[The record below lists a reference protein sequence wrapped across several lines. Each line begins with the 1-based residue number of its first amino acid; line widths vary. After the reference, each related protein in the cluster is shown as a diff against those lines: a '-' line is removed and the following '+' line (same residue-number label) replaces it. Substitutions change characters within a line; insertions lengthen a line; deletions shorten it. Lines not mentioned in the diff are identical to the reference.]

1 MDFFRIRGGRPL
13 EGEVGIS
20 GAKNAALPVLISAL
34 LVEEGESVVR
44 NVPDLRDIHTCLKVL
59 GHLGV
64 EYEFDPQ
71 AGEVR
76 LDASRLTG
84 HEAPYD
90 LVKQMRASFL
100 VMGPLLA
107 RRGHARVS
115 LPGGCAI
122 GPRPVDQHRKAFRTM
137 GASIQDEAGYID
149 VRADPLKGAT
159 VFFDRPSHTG
169 TENVMMGAATAD
181 GVTRIVN
188 AACDPEIMDLA
199 EALNRAGADIDGAGS
214 SEMLI
219 RGVEGLGPLD
229 HTVMPDRLEA
239 GTFLI
244 AGAITRGDVTVRDA
258 RPGHL
263 AIVTDKLR
271 EMGITVEA
279 TAEGMRAAAPARP
292 RATSVTTYPYPGFPT
307 DLQAAVMALAATAEG
322 TSIVRETVFEDRFLH
337 VAELGRLGA
346 EIRTVGNEAT
356 IVGVEQLSG
365 ASVMASDIR
374 AGAGLVLACLAAEG
388 ESVVNRVYHVD
399 RGYEHLEDRLRDLGA
414 DITRE
419 QDGA

>member
-1 MDFFRIRGGRPL
+1 MDTFRIRGGRPL
-13 EGEVGIS
+13 EGTVELS
-20 GAKNAALPVLISAL
+20 GAKNAALPILISAL

-59 GHLGV
+59 EYLGV
-64 EYEFDPQ
+64 DCSFDRQ

-76 LDASRLTG
+76 LDASRLSG
-84 HEAPYD
+84 HEAPYE

-122 GPRPVDQHRKAFRTM
+122 GPRPVDQHRKAFRAM
-137 GASIQDEAGYID
+137 GAAIRDEAGYID
-149 VRADPLKGAT
+149 VQADPLKGAT

-169 TENVMMGAATAD
+169 TENVMMGAVLAEGA
-181 GVTRIVN
+181 TRIVN
-188 AACDPEIMDLA
+188 AACDPEIVDLA
-199 EALNRAGADIDGAGS
+199 EALNSAGADIHGAGNT
-214 SEMLI
+214 EILI
-219 RGVEGLGPLD
+219 RGVDGLDPLD

-244 AGAITRGDVTVRDA
+244 AGAITRGDVEVRDA
-258 RPGHL
+258 RAAHL

-271 EMGITVEA
+271 EMGVTVEESA
-279 TAEGMRAAAPARP
+279 GGLRAVGRERP
-292 RATSVTTYPYPGFPT
+292 GATSITTYPYPGFPT
-307 DLQAAVMALAATAEG
+307 DLQAAAMALATTAEG
-322 TSIVRETVFEDRFLH
+322 TSTVRETVFEDRFLH

-346 EIRTVGNEAT
+346 EIHTVGNEAT
-356 IVGVEQLSG
+356 IVGVERLSG

-399 RGYEHLEDRLRDLGA
+399 RGYERLEERLRDLGA

-419 QDGA
+419 HDGA